1 MPKNVDPTPEE
12 YRDLYDKADSFA
24 REVWQF
30 RRTVALPAHNQ
41 LRYAGHHL
49 LKSLGPD
56 GTITDIEKLR
66 EAISHCER
74 AMYEAAEA
82 GIGAAINRI
91 ETFKKDHQRIA
102 IGKIVPEIRD
112 APRLIREAQSMISA
126 PRSDN
131 LPASEETA
139 RYMEVFRAL
148 RDLVDRLEGS
158 HDDLV
163 IEARRQRFK
172 DGLGIFGVVTG
183 IITACAVVFRLF
195 FC

>member
-1 MPKNVDPTPEE
+1 MPKNVDSTLQQ
-12 YRDLYDKADSFA
+12 YRNLYDRADSFA

-30 RRTVALPAHNQ
+30 RGTVALPAHNQ

-56 GTITDIEKLR
+56 GTITDIDKLR

-82 GIGAAINRI
+82 GIGAAINQI
-91 ETFKKDHQRIA
+91 EDFRNDHPRVA
-102 IGKIVPEIRD
+102 VGKIVPEIRN
-112 APRLIREAQSMISA
+112 APRLIREAQGIISA
-126 PRSDN
+126 PRSND

-148 RDLVDRLEGS
+148 RDLVDLLEGS

-172 DGLGIFGVVTG
+172 DILSIIGLVTG
-183 IITACAVVFRLF
+183 AIVAVATVIHLF
-195 FC
+195 F